1 MCTINEVNV
10 LMVKNNWC
18 LIYKY
23 LMYAVVD
30 VSEHGQ
36 SMGYYFEPLSTVKLE
51 LKFLPV
57 HGYTLAAHEWLIWAT
72 WAT

>member
-1 MCTINEVNV
+1 
-10 LMVKNNWC
+10 
-18 LIYKY
+18 
-23 LMYAVVD
+23 MYAVVD

-36 SMGYYFEPLSTVKLE
+36 SMGYYFEPLSMVKLE